1 MTQLPRARWVGK
13 EKFGGETA
21 LRQTI
26 NLPAAKVPLIK
37 SLLSDIDDDNGCCSS
52 LSPLSK
58 IRGSELVPCAVVK
71 QIGWLKMWP
80 S

>member
-1 MTQLPRARWVGK
+1 MTKLPRARWVGE

-58 IRGSELVPCAVVK
+58 IRRSELVPCAVVDRVGWFEK
-71 QIGWLKMWP
+71 QVF
-80 S
+80 